1 MELSPK
7 QIQLADAALSGE
19 YRYLLFGGAIR
30 GGKSFAAILLLFML
44 CRLYPG
50 SRWAIVRKD
59 LPTLRRNTVPTIT
72 KVKPEGFAGALNQS
86 DWSIPCANGSVVFLF
101 SESIKDDPD
110 LDRWKGLEVN
120 GFVLE
125 EANEL
130 DERSWF
136 KAIERAGSWIVPGLA
151 HQPPPLILLT
161 SNPAFG
167 WLKQTFYDRWK
178 VGQLDKPY
186 FYLPATVHDNPYLTP
201 EYLDSL
207 KNLPDHEYRR
217 FVEGDWSVA
226 AGLALH
232 EWSDAVHVMAHP
244 MPCPPGWRVVAGM
257 DWGIRAKSV
266 IVLAY
271 VGPDREIL
279 WRKEWVWTGKDAF
292 EAGQDWGLSLLNSG
306 LPFPEV
312 VLADAAMWQKTG
324 IGGKTVGQEFA
335 DGVTE
340 AMGQWAPKVYPAPH
354 GPGSRKI
361 KLSLIKKMLGWGPYL
376 ADGTL
381 PQTRQ
386 PAMRFVG
393 PDCPY
398 LVSSLPALPFHPNDS
413 DDVDTKADDHGYDA
427 IGNVLIAEYG
437 QAAPQETVIPEN
449 RHPGLLSTGRRRS
462 RIRNAETEQEE
473 ALEELRASGVQVG
486 GRYGLR
492 PPR

>member
-7 QIQLADAALSGE
+7 QAQLVEAALSGE
-19 YRYLLFGGAIR
+19 YLYLLYGGAIR
-30 GGKSFAAILLLFML
+30 GGKSFCAILTLFLLARIF
-44 CRLYPG
+44 PG

-59 LPTLRRNTVPTIT
+59 LPTLRRNTVPTIE
-72 KVKPEGFAGALNQS
+72 KVKPEGFAGRLNQS
-86 DWSIPCANGSVVFLF
+86 DWTITCRNGSQIILF
-101 SESIKDDPD
+101 PESIGPDPD

-136 KAIERAGSWIVPGLA
+136 KAIERAGSWIVPGLE

-167 WLKQTFYDRWK
+167 WLKQTFYDPWK
-178 VGQLDKPY
+178 VGGLEAPY
-186 FYLPATVHDNPYLTP
+186 YYLPATVHDNPHLAL
-201 EYLDSL
+201 EYLASL
-207 KNLPDHEYRR
+207 RNLPDHEYRR
-217 FVEGDWSVA
+217 FVEGDWTVA

-232 EWSDAVHVMAHP
+232 EWNDAVHVQAHP
-244 MPCPPGWRVVAGM
+244 EPCPPGWRVVAGM
-257 DWGIRAKSV
+257 DWGIRAKSCV
-266 IVLAY
+266 ALGY
-271 VGPDREIL
+271 VGPDKEIL
-279 WRKEWVWTGKDAF
+279 WRKEWTWKGKDAYD
-292 EAGQDWGLSLLNSG
+292 AGYEWGMSLLNSG

-312 VLADAAMWQKTG
+312 ILADAAMWQQTG

-335 DGVTE
+335 DGVVA
-340 AMGQWAPKVYPAPH
+340 AMGTWAPPVVPAPH
-354 GPGSRKI
+354 GPGSRKV
-361 KLSLIKKMLGWGPYL
+361 KLSVIKKMLAWGPYL

-381 PQTRQ
+381 PASRR

-398 LVSSLPALPFHPNDS
+398 LVSSLPALPFHPNNS

-427 IGNVLIAEYG
+427 IGNVLVAEYG
-437 QAAPQETVIPEN
+437 QAVQVERVIPVDL
-449 RHPGLLSTGRRRS
+449 HPGMTATGRRRN
-462 RIRNAETEQEE
+462 RVRNAETEAEE
-473 ALEELRASGVQVG
+473 ALEELQAAGVNVG
-486 GRYGLR
+486 GRYGMR